1 MLNINPDK
9 SDGVIIRGV
18 PLSTF
23 TPRGIGSK
31 NRPILRTN
39 STGNADKGGGAGQ
52 GGVTILKILRTDL
65 PNGSPHLARHRSL
78 EPFLGRNLGKPI
90 TGH

>member
-52 GGVTILKILRTDL
+52 GG
-65 PNGSPHLARHRSL
+65 G
-78 EPFLGRNLGKPI
+78 
-90 TGH
+90 